1 MSFDPNGVE
10 SSRMIDI
17 AVLAGGCSPE
27 HEISLQSGAQVLHH
41 LDAERFRRWPVYIDR
56 DGVWWVPD
64 TPYQCAGSELSAE
77 FPTAG
82 LRGLRPGAALDV
94 LLEQADLQV
103 VFPALHGPFGEDGTV
118 QGMLDLYGV
127 AYVGSGCAASA
138 VAMDKIRTRE
148 CLSVAGIP
156 MPLAYIPAVP
166 IARAEPA
173 AEAVAI
179 ERVLGYPCFLK
190 TDVSGSSLGITR
202 AETAVDVATFLAE
215 AKSLGRRFMAE
226 AGVLGEEIS
235 VPVLGNA
242 GDHLEALPP
251 IGIYPIGAEF
261 FDYQTKY
268 DPTACEEI
276 VPPRGLSSGQITEV
290 QALALRCHEALQCD
304 GLSRTDMIVA
314 DTGVV
319 VLEVNTMPGFTT
331 ASLYPQSAAAHGI
344 CYPDLLSRLVELA
357 LDRPQRTR
365 MEISS

>member
-1 MSFDPNGVE
+1 
-10 SSRMIDI
+10 MIDI

-27 HEISLQSGAQVLHH
+27 HDISLQSGAQVLQH
-41 LDAERFRRWPVYIDR
+41 LDAERFRVWPVYIDR
-56 DGVWWVPD
+56 DGYWCVPE
-64 TPYQCAGSELSAE
+64 TPGQLAGSDQAMG
-77 FPTAG
+77 FPTSG
-82 LRGLRPGAALDV
+82 LRALRPGAALDF
-94 LLEQADLQV
+94 LLEQGLQV

-118 QGMLDLYGV
+118 QGMLDLHGV

-148 CLSVAGIP
+148 CLIGAGIP
-156 MPLAYIPAVP
+156 MPQAYIPALP

-173 AEAVAI
+173 IEAVAI
-179 ERVLGYPCFLK
+179 EQAFGYPCFLK
-190 TDVSGSSLGITR
+190 TDMSGSSLGVTR
-202 AETAVDVATFLAE
+202 AENAADVAAFLTE

-242 GDHLEALPP
+242 GDQLEALPP

-261 FDYQTKY
+261 FDYKTKY

-276 VPPRGLSSGQITEV
+276 VPPRGLSAGQIAEV

-304 GLSRTDMIVA
+304 GLSRTDMIVT

-344 CYPDLLSRLVELA
+344 CYPDLLSRLVGLA
-357 LDRPQRTR
+357 LRRPQWTR